1 MRLADM
7 QLQRFGAL
15 PLARWR
21 PDRFTLFLIFLSL
34 LGAGLALAL
43 HGRNGV
49 LLDWDSVNYIS
60 VADSLLAGE
69 GFRQF
74 NGLLYRDWPPLYPL
88 LLAALGRAGMDPYP
102 WAGGLNALAFALTIF
117 LAGQWLRRRLTSR
130 GLLLLGCMAIAV
142 AYPLT
147 RQAAFALTETIF
159 ILFTLLAL
167 LAAERFLNTERR
179 SALLWAALFTAL
191 ACLTRY
197 LGLTLVVAIV
207 LLLALQTG
215 VPLRQRAQRIALY
228 AILSLAP
235 IGLWMLRN
243 YLLLGTLTGRRSYD
257 VLTFSESLVQTLGVL
272 SDWTAWGLLVSGVS
286 PSGLSTAL
294 NFLPAAGLLLLAA
307 ALIYG
312 LIAAG
317 RGGPARPDWRPLY
330 IFGLFALVYLVL
342 FNVVAYRATFATISD
357 RYILPAWLPLLL
369 TALIALDRLRQYL
382 REWGTDESRRLLA
395 LLYRGRFLLRGALYV
410 ALALWLGWQVFLN
423 GQQIVRAWAIQPE
436 TYSLW
441 AEDET
446 LRYLRE
452 SVRPNSWEWVLSNL
466 PAVAYIYGGRSQ
478 QQAEL
483 PYNILDLVQWMA
495 AGDLGPAAVYVVWLY
510 GSPDRHNYRYGD
522 QDLRNLPTAETI
534 AELES
539 GVLLRIRRPAEPGP
553 AYRVN
558 LHGNRLFYR
567 KSPCFPSDA
576 NPVFF
581 LQIYPAEGQNLPADR
596 QEYGFVGEDFQL
608 EDFGRR
614 EQGRCYM
621 ERELPSYPIREIH
634 TGQYFVRED
643 GTGVHIWQDGFRR
656 DEVQGPLRPT
666 RPLRWSQFDLERN

>member
-1 MRLADM
+1 MKLADM
-7 QLQRFGAL
+7 QLQRIEAL
-15 PLARWR
+15 LTTGWR
-21 PDRFTLFLIFLSL
+21 PHPFTLLLIFLSL

-43 HGRNGV
+43 HGDRGV

-60 VADSLLAGE
+60 VADSLLAGA

-74 NGLLYRDWPPLYPL
+74 NGLLYTDWPPLYPL
-88 LLAALGRAGMDPYP
+88 LLAALGWVGLDPYL

-167 LAAERFLNTERR
+167 LAAERFLHTERR

-197 LGLTLVVAIV
+197 LGLTLVVAIA
-207 LLLALQTG
+207 LLLALHAG

-235 IGLWMLRN
+235 LGLWMLRN
-243 YLLLGTLTGRRSYD
+243 YLLLGTPTGRRSYD
-257 VLTFSESLVQTLGVL
+257 VLTFSETLGQTLGAL
-272 SDWTAWGLLVSGVS
+272 SDWTAGSALAAGMAWPWLAA
-286 PSGLSTAL
+286 AL
-294 NFLPAAGLLLLAA
+294 NWLPAVGFLIVAA

-312 LIAAG
+312 ISAAV
-317 RGGPARPDWRPLY
+317 RGGGPTRLDLRPLY
-330 IFGLFALVYLVL
+330 VFGLFALVYLIM
-342 FNVVAYRATFATISD
+342 FNAVAPWATFATNLS

-369 TALIALDRLRQYL
+369 TALIALDRLGQYIK
-382 REWGTDESRRLLA
+382 EWGTDESRRLLDA
-395 LLYRGRFLLRGALYV
+395 LYRRRFWLRGALF
-410 ALALWLGWQVFLN
+410 LAFILWLGWQVFLN
-423 GQQIVRAWAIQPE
+423 GQQIVRAWDGRPDI
-436 TYSLW
+436 YSVW

-452 SVRPNSWEWVLSNL
+452 TVRPDSWEWVLSNL
-466 PAVAYIYGGRSQ
+466 PAATYIFGGRSQ

-483 PYNILDLVQWMA
+483 PYNIPDLLQWMA
-495 AGDLGPAAVYVVWLY
+495 AGDLGPATIYVVWLY
-510 GSPDRHNYRYGD
+510 GSPDEHYYGYD
-522 QDLRNLPTAETI
+522 HQDLWDLPTAETL
-534 AELES
+534 AEFDS
-539 GVLLRIRRPAEPGP
+539 GVLLRLRRAAEPGLS
-553 AYRVN
+553 YRIN
-558 LHGNRLFYR
+558 LHGNRVFYR

-576 NPVFF
+576 NPVFS

-596 QEYGFVGEDFQL
+596 QEYGFVGEDFRL

-621 ERELPSYPIREIH
+621 ERELPAYPIREIR
-634 TGQYFVRED
+634 TGQYRIAAD
-643 GTGVHIWQDGFRR
+643 GAAVNIWQDGFRR
-656 DEVQGPLRPT
+656 ETLREPLRPA
-666 RPLRWSQFDLERN
+666 RPRRWSRFGN

>member
-7 QLQRFGAL
+7 QLQRIEAL
-15 PLARWR
+15 LTTGWR
-21 PDRFTLFLIFLSL
+21 PHPFTLLLIFLSL

-43 HGRNGV
+43 HGDRGV

-74 NGLLYRDWPPLYPL
+74 NGLLYTDWPPLYPL
-88 LLAALGRAGMDPYP
+88 LLAALGWVGLDPYL

-117 LAGQWLRRRLTSR
+117 LAGQWLRSRLTSR

-159 ILFTLLAL
+159 ILFILLAL
-167 LAAERFLNTERR
+167 LAVERFLNTERR

-191 ACLTRY
+191 VCLTRY
-197 LGLTLVVAIV
+197 LGLTLVVAIA
-207 LLLALQTG
+207 LLLALQAG
-215 VPLRQRAQRIALY
+215 VPLRQRAQRMALY
-228 AILSLAP
+228 AILALAP
-235 IGLWMLRN
+235 LGLWMLRN
-243 YLLLGTLTGRRSYD
+243 YLLLGTPTGRRSYD
-257 VLTFSESLVQTLGVL
+257 VLTFSETLVQTLGVL
-272 SDWTAWGLLVSGVS
+272 SDWTAWGLLVSRVS
-286 PSGLSTAL
+286 PSWLGSAL

-369 TALIALDRLRQYL
+369 TALIALDRFWQYL
-382 REWGTDESRRLLA
+382 RERGTDESRRILA
-395 LLYRGRFLLRGALYV
+395 LLYRWRFWLRNALF
-410 ALALWLGWQVFLN
+410 LAFILWLGWQVFLN
-423 GQQIVRAWAIQPE
+423 GQQIVRAWDGRPDS
-436 TYSLW
+436 YSVW

-452 SVRPNSWEWVLSNL
+452 SVRPDSWEWVLSNL
-466 PAVAYIYGGRSQ
+466 PAATYIFGGRSQ

-483 PYNILDLVQWMA
+483 PYNIPDLLQWMA
-495 AGDLGPAAVYVVWLY
+495 AGDLGPATIYVVWLY
-510 GSPDRHNYRYGD
+510 GSPDEHYYGYD
-522 QDLRNLPTAETI
+522 HQDLRDLPTAETM
-534 AELES
+534 AEFDS
-539 GVLLRIRRPAEPGP
+539 GVLLRLRRAAEPGLS
-553 AYRVN
+553 YRVN
-558 LHGNRLFYR
+558 LHGNRVFYR

-576 NPVFF
+576 NPVFS

-596 QEYGFVGEDFQL
+596 QEYGFVGEDFRL

-621 ERELPSYPIREIH
+621 ERELPAYPIREIR
-634 TGQYFVRED
+634 TGQYRIGAD
-643 GTGVHIWQDGFRR
+643 GAAVNIWQDGFRR
-656 DEVQGPLRPT
+656 ETIQEPLRPA
-666 RPLRWSQFDLERN
+666 RPRRWSRFGN

>member
-1 MRLADM
+1 M
-7 QLQRFGAL
+7 QLQRIEDL
-15 PLARWR
+15 LATRGR

-34 LGAGLALAL
+34 IGAGLALAL

-88 LLAALGRAGMDPYP
+88 LLAAPGLAGVDPYP

-117 LAGQWLRRRLTSR
+117 VVGQGLRRHLTSR
-130 GLLLLGCMAIAV
+130 WLLLGGCLAAAL

-167 LAAERFLNTERR
+167 LAAERFLNMERR
-179 SALLWAALFTAL
+179 SALLWSALFTAL

-197 LGLTLVVAIV
+197 LGLSLVVVIV
-207 LLLALQTG
+207 LLLVLQAG
-215 VPLRQRAQRIALY
+215 VPLRQRAQRIGLY
-228 AILSLAP
+228 AILALAP

-243 YLLLGTLTGRRSYD
+243 YLLFGALTGRRSYD
-257 VLTFSESLVQTLGVL
+257 VVTFTESLTQTGAVL

-286 PSGLSTAL
+286 PSWLSTAL
-294 NFLPAAGLLLLAA
+294 NFLPAAILLVLAA

-317 RGGPARPDWRPLY
+317 RGGGPTRRDLRPLY
-330 IFGLFALVYLVL
+330 VFGLFALVYLIM
-342 FNVVAYRATFATISD
+342 FNAVAHMATFNTNLS
-357 RYILPAWLPLLL
+357 RYILPAWLPLLM
-369 TALIALDRLRQYL
+369 TALIALDRFRQYL
-382 REWGTDESRRLLA
+382 RERGTDESRRILA
-395 LLYRGRFLLRGALYV
+395 GLYRWRFWLRNALF
-410 ALALWLGWQVFLN
+410 LAFILWLGWQIFLN
-423 GQQIVRAWAIQPE
+423 GQQIVRAWDGDTESHSA
-436 TYSLW
+436 W
-441 AEDET
+441 ADND
-446 LRYLRE
+446 LGRYLRE
-452 SVRPNSWEWVLSNL
+452 SARPDSWEWVLSNL
-466 PAVAYIYGGRSQ
+466 PAATYIFGGRPQ
-478 QQAEL
+478 HQAEL
-483 PYNILDLVQWMA
+483 PYAMLDLTQWLA
-495 AGDLGPAAVYVVWLY
+495 AGDLGPATVYVAWYY
-510 GSPDRHNYRYGD
+510 GSPEEHHYGYD
-522 QDLRNLPTAETI
+522 HQDLRDLPTAETI
-534 AELES
+534 AEFDS
-539 GVLLRIRRPAEPGP
+539 GVLLRLRRAAEPGL

-558 LHGNRLFYR
+558 LHGNRVFYR

-576 NPVFF
+576 SSYFF
-581 LQIYPAEGQNLPADR
+581 LHIYPMDPQILPADR

-621 ERELPSYPIREIH
+621 EQELPAYPIREIR
-634 TGQYFVRED
+634 TGQYRLAAD
-643 GTGVHIWQDGFRR
+643 GAAVNIWQDGFRR
-656 DEVQGPLRPT
+656 ETLREPLRPA
-666 RPLRWSQFDLERN
+666 RPRRWSRFAN

>member
-1 MRLADM
+1 M
-7 QLQRFGAL
+7 QLQRIEDL
-15 PLARWR
+15 LATRRR
-21 PDRFTLFLIFLSL
+21 PDRFTLLLLCLSL

-43 HGRNGV
+43 HGGRGV

-60 VADSLLAGE
+60 VADSLLAGA

-88 LLAALGRAGMDPYP
+88 LLAAPGLMGIDPYP
-102 WAGGLNALAFALTIF
+102 WAGWLNILAFALTIF
-117 LAGQWLRRRLTSR
+117 VVGQGLRRLLTSR
-130 GLLLLGCMAIAV
+130 SLLLVGCLAAAL

-197 LGLTLVVAIV
+197 LGLTLIVAIV
-207 LLLALQTG
+207 LLLALHAG
-215 VPLRQRAQRIALY
+215 VPLRQRAQRIGLY

-235 IGLWMLRN
+235 LGLWMLRN
-243 YLLLGTLTGRRSYD
+243 YLLFGGLTGRRSYD
-257 VLTFSESLVQTLGVL
+257 VVTLSESLTQTGAAL

-286 PSGLSTAL
+286 PSWLSTAL
-294 NFLPAAGLLLLAA
+294 NFLPAAILLALAA

-312 LIAAG
+312 LTSAG
-317 RGGPARPDWRPLY
+317 RGGGPTCRDLRPLY
-330 IFGLFALVYLVL
+330 VFGLFALVYLIL
-342 FNVVAYRATFATISD
+342 FNFVAHRASFAAGDNS

-369 TALIALDRLRQYL
+369 TALIALDRFWQYL
-382 REWGTDESRRLLA
+382 RERGTDESQRILA
-395 LLYRGRFLLRGALYV
+395 GLYRRRFWLRNALF
-410 ALALWLGWQVFLN
+410 LAFILWLGWQVFLN
-423 GQQIVRAWAIQPE
+423 GQQIVRAWDGRPDS
-436 TYSLW
+436 YSVW

-452 SVRPNSWEWVLSNL
+452 SVRPDSWEWVLSNL
-466 PAVAYIYGGRSQ
+466 PAATYIFGGRSP

-483 PYNILDLVQWMA
+483 PYNIPDLLQWMA
-495 AGDLGPAAVYVVWLY
+495 AGDLGPATIYVVWLY
-510 GSPDRHNYRYGD
+510 GSPDEHYYGYD
-522 QDLRNLPTAETI
+522 HQDLRDLPTAETM
-534 AELES
+534 AEFDS
-539 GVLLRIRRPAEPGP
+539 GVLLRLRRAAEPGLS
-553 AYRVN
+553 YRIN
-558 LHGNRLFYR
+558 LHGNRVFYR

-576 NPVFF
+576 NPVFS

-596 QEYGFVGEDFQL
+596 QEYGFVGEDFRL

-614 EQGRCYM
+614 EKGSCYM
-621 ERELPSYPIREIH
+621 ERELPSYPIREIR
-634 TGQYFVRED
+634 TGQYRIAAD
-643 GTGVHIWQDGFRR
+643 GAAVNIWQDGFRR
-656 DEVQGPLRPT
+656 ETIQEPLRPS
-666 RPLRWSQFDLERN
+666 RPRGWSRFGN